1 MTDRKTHYLA
11 GMKLFGADRH
21 AEAIEEYQK
30 ALALSPDWTDALH
43 ALATSYSKLGRQDEA
58 IATVQRVIELEP
70 DDAFAY
76 TSLSIFFQRK
86 GQIPEAEA
94 AAAKARM
101 INWKQELKTNPK
113 APPPAPAGGMSVV
126 Q

>member
-11 GMKLFGADRH
+11 GMKLFGADRY
-21 AEAIEEYQK
+21 AEAIAEYEK

-58 IATVQRVIELEP
+58 IATVERIIALEP
-70 DDAFAY
+70 EDAFAF
-76 TSLSIFFQRK
+76 TSLSIFLQRK
-86 GQIPEAEA
+86 GMIPEAEA

-101 INWKQELKTNPK
+101 ISWKQELKTNPK
-113 APPPAPAGGMSVV
+113 APPPSAPGGMSVV

>member
-21 AEAIEEYQK
+21 AEAIEEYAK
-30 ALALSPDWTDALH
+30 ALTLSPDWTDALH

-58 IATVQRVIELEP
+58 IATVQRIIELEP

-76 TSLSIFFQRK
+76 TSLSIFLQRK

-113 APPPAPAGGMSVV
+113 APPPAPPGGMSVV